1 MTWAKAVSLLCSP
14 SEFKPMLGAGQ
25 VARPKCK
32 LPEGATSRGA
42 KLARMRE
49 SDRPVMVAVY
59 TVLWVTCDMCITGAR
74 RKAKGY
80 KVKPYELVY
89 GRAATLVVYSI

>member
-59 TVLWVTCDMCITGAR
+59 TVLWVTCASQ
-74 RKAKGY
+74 A
-80 KVKPYELVY
+80 
-89 GRAATLVVYSI
+89 RAAKAIK

>member
-1 MTWAKAVSLLCSP
+1 
-14 SEFKPMLGAGQ
+14 MLGAGQ

-59 TVLWVTCDMCITGAR
+59 CVVGYMCITGAR
-74 RKAKGY
+74 RKGY
-80 KVKPYELVY
+80 KVKPYELV
-89 GRAATLVVYSI
+89 